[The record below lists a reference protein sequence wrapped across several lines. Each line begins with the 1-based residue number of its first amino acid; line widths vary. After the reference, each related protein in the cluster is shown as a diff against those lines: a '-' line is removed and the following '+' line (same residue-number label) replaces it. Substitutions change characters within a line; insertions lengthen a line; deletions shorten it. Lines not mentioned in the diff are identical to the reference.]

1 MNICPKCGAEVEGM
15 FCPECGT
22 KIEME
27 VEETTKVTSD
37 VPQGGISDNSVQVS
51 ASIPSESPFVK
62 SEPQKKAS
70 SGEGDNAGKG
80 LAIASL
86 VFGII
91 SIFTVGGFLFTE
103 VLGIVF
109 AFASKKGRPMRG
121 MAKAGL
127 ICSIISIVL
136 LVLIFVVALI

>member
-1 MNICPKCGAEVEGM
+1 MNVCPKCGAEVEGM

-22 KIEME
+22 KIEIE
-27 VEETTKVTSD
+27 VEETTKVTRD
-37 VPQGGISDNSVQVS
+37 VPQNTIPDNSVQTSVP
-51 ASIPSESPFVK
+51 IPPESPFVK
-62 SEPQKKAS
+62 SEPQKKPS
-70 SGEGDNAGKG
+70 SAEGENAGKG
-80 LAIASL
+80 MAIASL

-91 SIFTVGGFLFTE
+91 SIFTAGGFLFTE

-121 MAKAGL
+121 IAKAGL

-136 LVLIFVVALI
+136 LVLIFAIALM